1 MTRRHATLLALA
13 AAALL
18 AAGCGGDEEVR
29 EAPAMPKTAVTP
41 DPAAG
46 AFPAKPQFTDDFSDP
61 GSGWPRAG
69 YREGVYVVS
78 DGGTG
83 AVLAPERITPPT
95 RGVLAEVVVEP
106 SRGGAGLLCRA
117 AFDGAAGYALLLGTD
132 GRVQLSRIADGKAS
146 VLKDF
151 QLTDNERADRGKPSL
166 LRLGCGTGAPGG
178 PVTLIFSVN
187 ATPFGTVVDQDAVD
201 PGTDARV
208 GLVAR
213 DGAARFDDFALSLA
227 E

>member
-1 MTRRHATLLALA
+1 MMRTHATLLAVVA
-13 AAALL
+13 AVLL
-18 AAGCGGDEEVR
+18 AAGCGEDEDVR
-29 EAPAMPKTAVTP
+29 EAPAMPKTATTP

-46 AFPAKPQFTDDFSDP
+46 AFPARPQVMDDFADP
-61 GSGWPRAG
+61 GSGWPRPG
-69 YREGVYVVS
+69 YRDGVYVVS

-83 AVLAPERITPPT
+83 AVLAPQRITPPT
-95 RGVLAEVVVEP
+95 RGALAEVVVEP

-117 AFDGAAGYALLLGTD
+117 AFDGGSGYALLLGPD

-151 QLTDNERADRGKPSL
+151 RLTENERSPRGKPSL
-166 LRLGCGTGAPGG
+166 LRLGCGTGKPGE

-187 ATPFGTVVDQDAVD
+187 ATPYGTVVDRESVD
-201 PGTDARV
+201 PGPDARV

-213 DGAARFDDFALSLA
+213 DGTARFDDFALSLA